1 MREYNYKLMVKET
14 NILILMELGMI
25 ENSLSLDNLNCS

>member
-25 ENSLSLDNLNCS
+25 ENSLS